1 MFSVGKKIWLIVL
14 IAMTAL
20 SVFTGY
26 ALIDKRD
33 TLLAERR
40 LATQHVVES
49 AHALVAHYQQLESA
63 GRLTRD
69 QAQEQAKVAMKSLR
83 YGGKEYF
90 MISDLRPTMVMHP
103 IKPELDG
110 TDLSGKV
117 DSTGKHMFVEFVDT
131 VKRSGAGFVSYEWPK
146 PDSTKPEQKISY
158 VKGFEPWGWVIA
170 SGVYVDDIDAQFTR
184 GAVVIAGFIA
194 LILLML
200 GVTARFVIRSVTGPL
215 GASVAVADAIAA
227 GKLDNAI
234 EVTGQDELGRLLQSL
249 SKMQDGLVERM
260 AEERR
265 IAAENL
271 QVKQALDA
279 APMPMRIADASGTI
293 IYINHKMNEILRRD
307 EAAFRAANPAFQAN
321 KVVGAS
327 LGVLSS
333 DPQDSLQRM
342 SRLTHTMTTRMT
354 LGGRCYDVTTTP
366 VLSPSGEKIGTIG
379 QWLDR
384 TEQMAAEVEVEGIV
398 NAAVAGDF
406 SQRIDRAGKEGFF
419 RQLGQ
424 GINQLMEVSSA
435 GLNEVVRVLS
445 ALARGDL
452 SERIT
457 NDYKGTFGIM
467 KEDSNQTVTQLTHII
482 SQIKESTDSI
492 ATASKEIA
500 QGNTDLSQRTE
511 EQASSLQE
519 TASSM
524 EQLTSTVRQN
534 AENAKQANQLA
545 ASASGVA
552 VRGGEVVG
560 QVVSTMGSINEASKK
575 IVDIISVI
583 DGIAFQT
590 NILALNAAVEA
601 ARAGEQ
607 GRGFAVVAT
616 EVRNLAQRSAAAAKE
631 IKGLIS
637 DSVARVDSG
646 TRLVDEAGRTMEEIV
661 GSIKRVSDI
670 MAEITAASEEQSGG
684 IEQVNTAIAQMDEV
698 TQQNAALVEEVAAAA
713 ESMQEQAESLSRA
726 VATFRLSQQA
736 VAGRAPMVER
746 RGPNRATNVTRLPSA
761 KASAHPAPAAL
772 IRPSMAKAAVASGK
786 SAGTDSDEW
795 AEF

>member
-1 MFSVGKKIWLIVL
+1 
-14 IAMTAL
+14 
-20 SVFTGY
+20 
-26 ALIDKRD
+26 
-33 TLLAERR
+33 
-40 LATQHVVES
+40 
-49 AHALVAHYQQLESA
+49 
-63 GRLTRD
+63 
-69 QAQEQAKVAMKSLR
+69 
-83 YGGKEYF
+83 
-90 MISDLRPTMVMHP
+90 
-103 IKPELDG
+103 
-110 TDLSGKV
+110 
-117 DSTGKHMFVEFVDT
+117 
-131 VKRSGAGFVSYEWPK
+131 
-146 PDSTKPEQKISY
+146 
-158 VKGFEPWGWVIA
+158 
-170 SGVYVDDIDAQFTR
+170 
-184 GAVVIAGFIA
+184 
-194 LILLML
+194 
-200 GVTARFVIRSVTGPL
+200 
-215 GASVAVADAIAA
+215 
-227 GKLDNAI
+227 
-234 EVTGQDELGRLLQSL
+234 
-249 SKMQDGLVERM
+249 
-260 AEERR
+260 
-265 IAAENL
+265 
-271 QVKQALDA
+271 
-279 APMPMRIADASGTI
+279 
-293 IYINHKMNEILRRD
+293 
-307 EAAFRAANPAFQAN
+307 
-321 KVVGAS
+321 
-327 LGVLSS
+327 
-333 DPQDSLQRM
+333 
-342 SRLTHTMTTRMT
+342 
-354 LGGRCYDVTTTP
+354 
-366 VLSPSGEKIGTIG
+366 
-379 QWLDR
+379 
-384 TEQMAAEVEVEGIV
+384 MAAEVEVEGIV

-406 SQRIDRAGKEGFF
+406 SQRIDLAGKEGFF

-761 KASAHPAPAAL
+761 MPCS
-772 IRPSMAKAAVASGK
+772 S
-786 SAGTDSDEW
+786 
-795 AEF
+795 